1 MAIMHPIDIENY
13 DAMPTEKDMYYALK
27 EQLPEKYQVFYS
39 IRWFE
44 TNEQNKRIDSESDF
58 LVFDPS
64 FGFITIE
71 VKGGTGIDVNGKDWT
86 LLEHYGNG
94 NDSERHLKCSPYEQ
108 AEKSMRHFHDYFVD
122 DFNQNFNGV
131 YGFAVAF
138 PRYAI
143 DSPLSQEAPLDITID
158 VNDMNNLKDKINK
171 IFHYWKNRR
180 NITIPFSAEQRARF
194 ISVINKR
201 ISLSAAA
208 GALIPIKEK
217 EFSKIDFV
225 QESILD
231 CLHNYKQVQIVGGAG
246 TGKSFI
252 GMKKAVRDCIDGKKV
267 LFICCNSELSKFVA
281 SKISEHYDID
291 SCTYEELML
300 KLFGEQYLQIIPNE
314 NGNRCCFELV
324 EQLPLSD
331 KYDSIIVDEA
341 QDFDVDMGLS
351 VRALLK
357 SDTDSTLYVFYD
369 KNQNIFEMDFEN
381 AFAIDAHPYVLRY
394 NIRNTGSIYLCA
406 VERTNLGRDTVANNI
421 VGVQPETHNYNK
433 PSQAVKALSNI
444 VNRLV
449 QKEYVSTKSIVI
461 ISDVDYKDSILADEQ
476 KIGAYDITFDSF
488 SELQEGQICFK
499 TAEEFKGL
507 EANIVIYLTHDF
519 ENMPASCADIRREYV
534 AITRARYYLY
544 ILNTKCKTKLGD

>member
-13 DAMPTEKDMYYALK
+13 SYTSTEKEMYNALK
-27 EQLPEKYQVFYS
+27 EQLPDKYQVFYS

-44 TNEQNKRIDSESDF
+44 TDENNRRIDSESDF

-71 VKGGTGIDVNGKDWT
+71 VKGGTGIEVDGKDWI
-86 LLEHYGNG
+86 LLENYGNG
-94 NDSERHLKCSPYEQ
+94 NDSSRKLNCSPYEQ
-108 AEKSMRHFHDYFVD
+108 SEKSMRHFHKYFVD
-122 DFNQNFNGV
+122 EFNQNFHGV

-143 DSPLSQEAPLDITID
+143 NTPLAQESPLDITID
-158 VNDMNNLKDKINK
+158 VNDMHNLKGKINS
-171 IFHYWKNRR
+171 IFHYWKNKR
-180 NITIPFSAEQRARF
+180 NIVIPFSAEQRARF

-201 ISLSAAA
+201 ISLAAAA

-225 QESILD
+225 QESVLD

-246 TGKSFI
+246 TGKTFI
-252 GMKKAVRDCIDGKKV
+252 GIKKAVRDCIDGKKV
-267 LFICCNSELSKFVA
+267 LFVCCNSELSKFVA
-281 SKISEHYDID
+281 NKISDNYNID
-291 SCTYEELML
+291 SCTYDELML
-300 KLFGEQYLQIIPNE
+300 KLLGEKYLQITPNE
-314 NGNRCCFELV
+314 NGNRCCFEL
-324 EQLPLSD
+324 LNDISLND

-351 VRALLK
+351 IRSLLK
-357 SDTDSTLYVFYD
+357 DDAQSTLYVFYD

-381 AFAIDAHPYVLRY
+381 AFAIDTPPYILRY
-394 NIRNTGSIYLCA
+394 NIRNTGSIYSCA
-406 VERTNLGRDTVANNI
+406 VERTNLGSDTVANNI
-421 VGVQPETHNYNK
+421 IGVQPELHDYNK
-433 PSQAVKALSNI
+433 KSQSVKSLTNI

-449 QKEYVSTKSIVI
+449 QKEYVSTNSIVI
-461 ISDVDYKDSILADEQ
+461 VSDVDYKDSILASEQ
-476 KIGAYDITFDSF
+476 KIGAYDITFDSLD
-488 SELQEGQICFK
+488 SVTKNQICFK
-499 TAEEFKGL
+499 TVEEFKGL

-519 ENMPASCADIRREYV
+519 KNLPASCADNRKEYV

-544 ILNTKCKTKLGD
+544 ILNTKCRAKIGE

>member
-1 MAIMHPIDIENY
+1 MHPTDIENY
-13 DAMPTEKDMYYALK
+13 TYTQTEKELYNALK
-27 EQLPEKYQVFYS
+27 EQLPDKYQVFYS

-44 TNEQNKRIDSESDF
+44 TTEDNKRIDSESDF

-71 VKGGTGIDVNGKDWT
+71 VKGGTGIQVDGKDWI
-86 LLEHYGNG
+86 LLENYGNG
-94 NDSERHLKCSPYEQ
+94 NDSSRKLNCSPYEQ
-108 AEKSMRHFHDYFVD
+108 SEKSMRHFHKYFVD
-122 DFNQNFNGV
+122 EFNQNFNGV

-143 DSPLSQEAPLDITID
+143 DSQLAQEAPLEITID
-158 VNDMNNLKDKINK
+158 VNDMDNLKVKINK
-171 IFHYWKNRR
+171 IFHYWKNKR

-208 GALIPIKEK
+208 GALIPVKEK
-217 EFSKIDFV
+217 EFAKIDFV

-231 CLHNYKQVQIVGGAG
+231 CLHNYRQVQIVGGAG
-246 TGKSFI
+246 TGKTFVGI
-252 GMKKAVRDCIDGKKV
+252 KKAVRDCIDGKKV
-267 LFICCNSELSKFVA
+267 LFVCCNSELSKFVN
-281 SKISEHYDID
+281 SKISDNYEVD

-300 KLFGEQYLQIIPNE
+300 KLLGEKYLQITPNE
-314 NGNRCCFELV
+314 NGNRCCFELL
-324 EQLPLSD
+324 EDISITN
-331 KYDSIIVDEA
+331 KYDTIIVDEA

-351 VRALLK
+351 VRSLLK
-357 SDTDSTLYVFYD
+357 NDAESTLYVFYD
-369 KNQNIFEMDFEN
+369 KNQNVFEMDFEN
-381 AFAIDAHPYVLRY
+381 AFAIDTPPYVLRY
-394 NIRNTGSIYLCA
+394 NIRNTGSIYRCA
-406 VERTNLGRDTVANNI
+406 VERTNLGSDTIANNI
-421 VGVQPETHNYNK
+421 VGVQPELHNYSK
-433 PSQAVKALSNI
+433 PSQAVKALTNI

-461 ISDVDYKDSILADEQ
+461 VSDVAYKDSILAKEN

-488 SELQEGQICFK
+488 SAISENQICFK

-507 EANIVIYLTHDF
+507 EANIVIHLTHDF
-519 ENMPASCADIRREYV
+519 ENIPASTVNNRKEYV

-544 ILNTKCKTKLGD
+544 ILNTKCKAKIGD